1 MGRIFCGV
9 SRGCLSLGEPIMFS
23 TTAVVTPAFSA
34 VHPCPGQLNR
44 EEEQLVHYYRCLW
57 GEGREV
63 LCCHSL
69 GRNVL

>member
-1 MGRIFCGV
+1 
-9 SRGCLSLGEPIMFS
+9 MFS